1 MFSFKNKLDRN
12 LQYYLKSKNYKEYRI
27 LIKYKNFGE
36 SLSKKIGSY
45 KGTVLHSLEYSKIIC
60 AKLNS
65 KSIERLVEYPEVEY
79 VCFDEYLFLCG
90 MSVSTANRV
99 HFSQDSTLTG
109 KDVGIGLVDSGVY
122 PHTDLISPHNNI
134 GNFIDLINE
143 LRFPYDDNGHGTC
156 VSGIIAG
163 SGISSN
169 NMYKGIAPRSTI
181 YCYKAFDKLGKGFA
195 SDVLFA
201 IEELI
206 RTAPNYNI
214 KILCLPF
221 EMLTHNITLISA
233 FNDTF
238 QKAINENIIPIVPS
252 GSNLNINNTIM
263 GIATLNT
270 CLTVAGAD
278 SSKSIKPYTYSSSGP
293 FGKSNKPNLSSAC
306 VNITSLNADTSF
318 ISEKDGLKLYPT
330 KLEASYKTFT
340 GTSLAV
346 AYVSGLCALLYQK
359 NPSLSFK
366 DICSL
371 LDLSCELGELEK
383 AQQGSGLI
391 NVHKLLN

>member
-1 MFSFKNKLDRN
+1 M
-12 LQYYLKSKNYKEYRI
+12 
-27 LIKYKNFGE
+27 
-36 SLSKKIGSY
+36 
-45 KGTVLHSLEYSKIIC
+45 
-60 AKLNS
+60 
-65 KSIERLVEYPEVEY
+65 
-79 VCFDEYLFLCG
+79 
-90 MSVSTANRV
+90 
-99 HFSQDSTLTG
+99 
-109 KDVGIGLVDSGVY
+109 
-122 PHTDLISPHNNI
+122 
-134 GNFIDLINE
+134 
-143 LRFPYDDNGHGTC
+143 
-156 VSGIIAG
+156 
-163 SGISSN
+163 
-169 NMYKGIAPRSTI
+169 
-181 YCYKAFDKLGKGFA
+181 
-195 SDVLFA
+195 
-201 IEELI
+201 
-206 RTAPNYNI
+206 
-214 KILCLPF
+214 PF
-221 EMLTHNITLISA
+221 EMLTHNITLTSA

-270 CLTVAGAD
+270 CLTVAGTD

-391 NVHKLLN
+391 NIHKLLN